1 MKDRKPVTVGNL
13 VRDGKIT
20 REDVVALAK
29 QIFDGRRELP
39 VGAKDCRIILRP
51 YEGLS
56 KHLQECVM
64 TMLLTSDGMAPET
77 MTPPVADDDTI
88 PA

>member
-1 MKDRKPVTVGNL
+1 MKGSKLVTVGDF
-13 VRDGKIT
+13 VKDGKIT

-39 VGAKDCRIILRP
+39 VGGKDCRIILRP
-51 YEGLS
+51 YGGLS

-64 TMLLTSDGMAPET
+64 TMLLTSEGVAPET
-77 MTPPVADDDTI
+77 MTAPVAADDTI